1 MMNRLLLSWSISQK
15 GGTKKPDCW
24 EDIVNLLAKVHLF
37 SGCVTVD
44 RLDCEGYLISEVQVR
59 MEKGFYLVTFL
70 NEDDEIMSITDLT
83 QPDEKVLIFGDYWP
97 ASQLKKNYDLVVRI
111 FREFFD
117 TGNVSKELLN

>member
-1 MMNRLLLSWSISQK
+1 MMNKLLLSWSISQK
-15 GGTKKPDCW
+15 GGTKKPDCG

-70 NEDDEIMSITDLT
+70 NREDDEVMSITDLT
-83 QPDEKVLIFGDYWP
+83 QTDEKVNFRRLL
-97 ASQLKKNYDLVVRI
+97 ASKSAYKKL
-111 FREFFD
+111 
-117 TGNVSKELLN
+117 